1 MSAAID
7 RLSAKGRRA
16 SLVDVAAA
24 LGLTVEQVVE
34 AIEDARVLE
43 AAATAGGAS
52 PEAAERILQLRFVG
66 RLTQSEIAMQLGM
79 SQIEVSTV
87 ISRSLSRLPEP
98 R

>member
-7 RLSAKGRRA
+7 RLSAKGRRS
-16 SLVDVAAA
+16 SLVDVAAE

-34 AIEDARVLE
+34 AIEDARALE
-43 AAATAGGAS
+43 AAAAACGAS
-52 PEAAERILQLRFVG
+52 PEAAERVLELRFACN
-66 RLTQSEIAMQLGM
+66 LTQAEIAKRLGM
-79 SQIEVSTV
+79 SQVQVSTV

>member
-16 SLVDVAAA
+16 SLVDVATA

-34 AIEDARVLE
+34 AIEDARALE
-43 AAATAGGAS
+43 TAPALGGAS
-52 PEAAERILQLRFVG
+52 PEDAERVLQLRFVG
-66 RLTQSEIAMQLGM
+66 HLTQSEIAKQLGM

-87 ISRSLSRLPEP
+87 ISRTLSRLPEP